1 MFQFK
6 QFLILQDHCAQKVSE
21 VACIQGA
28 WTKLNDHCKH
38 VLDIGSGTGLLSLM
52 IAQRYDILIDAIEI
66 DEATY
71 NQGKENIDRSPFKHR
86 IQCLL
91 GDIKNFDLKT
101 KYDFVITNPP
111 FFEKQL
117 QGPNDKANLAKHS
130 SQLKLDELLDA
141 IDKVLD
147 DEGGFSILF
156 PFDRKIELEQ
166 QSARL
171 GYYASSYLILKHS
184 ALHEPKVFIGLFSKQ
199 QNEIVIENLIIK
211 ENGVYTEAMKGLMR
225 AYYLK

>member
-28 WTKLNDHCKH
+28 WTKLNDNCKH

-71 NQGKENIDRSPFKHR
+71 HQGKENIDRSPFKHR

-147 DEGGFSILF
+147 DAGGFSILF
-156 PFDRKIELEQ
+156 PFHRKDELEEE
-166 QSARL
+166 SKIL
-171 GYYASSYLILKHS
+171 GYFPISYLIIQHS
-184 ALHEPKVFIGLFSKQ
+184 ALHEPKVFIGVFSKRIKVFKQ
-199 QNEIVIENLIIK
+199 ETFIIK